1 MMWST
6 PEAANTSATTT
17 MAAMLLLP
25 RLAIVF
31 RK

>member
-6 PEAANTSATTT
+6 PEAANTHATTT
-17 MAAMLLLP
+17 MAVMLLFP